1 MMTLIF
7 TSHSQQ
13 YGIAMLEHKLIT
25 LGRKR
30 KSEPRLPVGLG
41 KNVFQRDDKSQI
53 CKNKLHNKCEVGRSE
68 E

>member
-1 MMTLIF
+1 MMMTLIF

-30 KSEPRLPVGLG
+30 KSEPRLPGG
-41 KNVFQRDDKSQI
+41 FRE
-53 CKNKLHNKCEVGRSE
+53 KCLPTR
-68 E
+68 